1 MKTFGLIFILLIL
14 SNCTN
19 DNKKKLSKPENK
31 NDTIV
36 IKKNLNVEIDNTY
49 PTQTIKEIEYFVSVK
64 DKSSNLKYNFSER
77 NDGKIAISRNY
88 DLPNLPSQKNI
99 LEFDELKYVLKEAKN
114 DFKIDSL
121 KYLIYGTL
129 DTAENINSIKE
140 ITQKYL
146 EYRNNK
152 SNINT
157 KDYGKISDIILH
169 SNIVSEINK
178 NLSKYSKSVT
188 KISIE
193 KAHFHKSDRDI
204 SETLNCFVVMTIE

>member
-188 KISIE
+188 KLALKKLIFINQTVIFP
-193 KAHFHKSDRDI
+193 KH
-204 SETLNCFVVMTIE
+204 